1 LYLIIKNNIPY
12 FDFGGTGEVLH
23 FTHANAYPPGAYRQL
38 MTPLTKKYRVIGL
51 SQRPLWPESNPK
63 KLKNWKQLADDLILF
78 FDQQNLKQVIGV
90 GHSLGAVVSAFAAMK
105 RPDLFRRLILLEPVL
120 FPRWFQWFLAVTPI
134 SIRQKIIPVSKIA
147 NNRKDQWS
155 NRENLFNSYR
165 KKRIFRDLSD
175 EVINDWIDHGTFKD
189 AQGNLRLAFPKGWE
203 SRIYATVP
211 YIVDDLIKIKIP
223 VHILRG
229 KNTDVISTKIWK
241 QIAGHLPTE
250 NLWNLE
256 NASHLA
262 PLEFPEK
269 VSKWILKADSN
280 LSTP

>member
-1 LYLIIKNNIPY
+1 M
-12 FDFGGTGEVLH
+12 
-23 FTHANAYPPGAYRQL
+23 A
-38 MTPLTKKYRVIGL
+38 PLTKKYRVIGL
-51 SQRPLWPESNPK
+51 CQRPLWPNSDPK
-63 KLKNWKQLADDLILF
+63 KLKSWKQLADDLILF

-120 FPRWFQWFLAVTPI
+120 LPQFFQWILTITPI
-134 SIRQKIIPVSKIA
+134 SIRQKIIPIAKIA
-147 NNRKDQWS
+147 NKRRDQWP
-155 NRENLFNSYR
+155 NREILFNGYR

-175 EVINDWIDHGTFKD
+175 EAINDWIDHGTFKD
-189 AQGNLRLAFPKGWE
+189 PQGNLRLSFPKAWE

-211 YIVDDLIKIKIP
+211 YIIDDLIKIP

-229 KNTDVISTKIWK
+229 EHTEVISTKIWK
-241 QIAGHLPTE
+241 KLNYHLPSQ

-269 VSKWILKADSN
+269 ISKWIMDSIQ
-280 LSTP
+280 

>member
-1 LYLIIKNNIPY
+1 M
-12 FDFGGTGEVLH
+12 
-23 FTHANAYPPGAYRQL
+23 A
-38 MTPLTKKYRVIGL
+38 PLTKKYRVIGL
-51 SQRPLWPESNPK
+51 CQRPLWPNSDPK
-63 KLKNWKQLADDLILF
+63 KLKSWKQLADDLILF

-120 FPRWFQWFLAVTPI
+120 FPQFFQWILTITPI
-134 SIRQKIIPVSKIA
+134 SIRQKIIPIAKIA
-147 NNRKDQWS
+147 NKRRDQWP
-155 NRENLFNSYR
+155 NREILFNGYR

-175 EVINDWIDHGTFKD
+175 EAINDWIDHGTFKD
-189 AQGNLRLAFPKGWE
+189 PQGNLRLSFPKAWE

-211 YIVDDLIKIKIP
+211 YIIDDLIKIP

-229 KNTDVISTKIWK
+229 EHTEVISTKIWK
-241 QIAGHLPTE
+241 KLNYHLPSQ

-269 VSKWILKADSN
+269 ISKWIMDSIQ
-280 LSTP
+280 

>member
-1 LYLIIKNNIPY
+1 
-12 FDFGGTGEVLH
+12 
-23 FTHANAYPPGAYRQL
+23 

-51 SQRPLWPESNPK
+51 FQRPLWPQSDLK
-63 KLKNWKQLADDLILF
+63 KLKRWEQLADDLILF
-78 FDQQNLKQVIGV
+78 FDQQNLKEIVGV
-90 GHSLGAVVSAFAAMK
+90 GHSLGAVVSVFAALK

-120 FPRWFQWFLAVTPI
+120 FPQFYQWILTMTPI

-147 NNRKDQWS
+147 NKRKDQWP
-155 NRENLFNSYR
+155 NREVLFEAYR

-175 EVINDWIDHGTFKD
+175 ATINDWIDHGTFKD
-189 AQGNLRLAFPKGWE
+189 AQGILRLSFPKAWE
-203 SRIYATVP
+203 SRVYATVP
-211 YIVDDLIKIKIP
+211 YVIDDLIKIKIP

-229 KNTDVISTKIWK
+229 DNTEVISTKIWK
-241 QIAGHLPTE
+241 KLNDHLPSQ

-269 VSKWILKADSN
+269 ISKWILKSI
-280 LSTP
+280 LI